1 MCFAAAAIV
10 VACTGRWQY
19 DNYNGCAVVTAC
31 CRYSCKGSF
40 IEVYN
45 EKIRD
50 LLDTRSDDLKVSLL
64 PLFTPLRR
72 PAAPPPR
79 RPAAPPPRRPAA
91 PPPRRPAAPPPRIAA
106 CSAPP
111 LCLLV
116 KHAAKL

>member
-1 MCFAAAAIV
+1 MA

-19 DNYNGCAVVTAC
+19 DNYNGCAVITAC

-72 PAAPPPR
+72 PAAPHRCVQCAAVVFAGQTRSEIVTLSRCASR
-79 RPAAPPPRRPAA
+79 RPRASISKA
-91 PPPRRPAAPPPRIAA
+91 
-106 CSAPP
+106 
-111 LCLLV
+111 
-116 KHAAKL
+116 